1 MSIASGTHLGP
12 YEILSVVGSGGM
24 GEVYRARDTRLD
36 RVVAIKVLPAQLAR
50 HSELRERFD
59 REARTVA
66 GLSHPNIC
74 TLYDVGHQDGVDYLV
89 MELVNGE
96 SLEKAIP
103 REGMPLTEAVE
114 YGAQMASALAA
125 AHAVGVVH
133 RDVKPANAIVSA
145 DSQVKLLDF
154 GLAKLMEQP
163 ATASAGERRVAATEI
178 GTVMGTADYMSP
190 EQASGKPVDHRTDIF
205 SLGIT
210 MYEMLTGRRPFE
222 RPSPVDTIHAIIR
235 EPVPPLDQPP
245 ELVEI
250 LAKALEKEP
259 KDRYQHA
266 GDLALDL
273 RRFAQSWRG
282 RSLPSMR
289 GVNPTPTRSRGAL
302 WMLAAGAVLI
312 VIGVVGAQRLLSPRA
327 APSGSPLDTATF
339 SRLTDFDGSQTHP
352 AISPDGKFVAF
363 LSDRG
368 GTNDIWLSQTGT
380 SGTPT
385 NLTRGR
391 IGDAAGPLRAL
402 GFSADGAEVWSAGVK
417 ASSGVAGRRLMLW
430 PLVGG
435 AQRNFLD
442 EHVAEVAWSSDGAR
456 IVYHTWEDGDPVFVA
471 DRNGENAREIV
482 KSEPGLHNHYQVWS
496 KDGRWIYFVR
506 GRPQTREMNLWRIS
520 PDGGNAEQLTHLAL
534 GTDVAY
540 PAPIDART
548 VLYVA
553 RDDGGAGPW
562 LWSFD
567 VAERVSRR
575 LISGLEQY
583 TAVAAT
589 ADGRRL
595 VLTSSNSQESLWNVP
610 IADSVAGAK
619 DVVSLQLPTVRAQA
633 PRYGGGT
640 LFYLSSRGGPD
651 GLWSYRDGQALEIWK
666 GSDGALQWPP
676 AISADGKSVAIALT
690 RDGKWQLHVMGA
702 DGSPPR
708 PLSSDVDVRGAASW
722 SPDGQWIA
730 VAGSA
735 RDGEGLFKLPA
746 GGGAPVRIATGAFVD
761 PVWSPRGDLI
771 VYGGTQTFTQMP
783 LLGVRPDGTPV
794 PLPKIEV
801 RREGERARFLPDGS
815 GLVYMQG
822 SATDNQDFWLLDL
835 ASGQSRRLT
844 ALGGSG
850 TMRTFDVAP
859 DGRQIVFDRAR
870 EISSIVVVDLAAAS
884 SSPAR

>member
-1 MSIASGTHLGP
+1 MSIASGTRLGP
-12 YEILSVVGSGGM
+12 YEVLSAVGSGGM

-36 RVVAIKVLPAQLAR
+36 RVVAIKVLPAPLAR
-50 HSELRERFD
+50 HPELRERFD
-59 REARTVA
+59 REARTIA

-74 TLYDVGHQDGVDYLV
+74 TLYDVGHQDGIDYLV

-103 REGMPLTEAVE
+103 RDGLPLTEAVE

-133 RDVKPANAIVSA
+133 RDVKPANAIVGA
-145 DSQVKLLDF
+145 DSQVKILDF
-154 GLAKLMEQP
+154 GLAKLMDPP
-163 ATASAGERRVAATEI
+163 AAGAGERRAAATEI
-178 GTVMGTADYMSP
+178 GAVMGTADYMSP

-205 SLGIT
+205 SLGAT
-210 MYEMLTGRRPFE
+210 MYEMLAGRRPFE
-222 RPSPVDTIHAIIR
+222 RASQVDTIHAIVH
-235 EPVPPLDQPP
+235 EPVPPLEQPP
-245 ELVEI
+245 ELQEI
-250 LAKALEKEP
+250 LAKALAKDP
-259 KDRYQHA
+259 RDRYQHA
-266 GDLALDL
+266 GDLAIDL
-273 RRFAQSWRG
+273 RRFALSWRG

-289 GVNPTPTRSRGAL
+289 GVTPAPARSKRL
-302 WMLAAGAVLI
+302 PWILAAGAVLV
-312 VIGVVGAQRLLSPRA
+312 VIGVLGAQRLLSSRA
-327 APSGSPLDTATF
+327 APWTNPLDTATF

-368 GTNDIWLSQTGT
+368 GAMDIWLSQTTTG
-380 SGTPT
+380 GAPT

-391 IGDAAGPLRAL
+391 IGDANPPLRGL

-417 ASSGVAGRRLMLW
+417 ASQDVQGRRLMLW

-442 EHVAEVAWSSDGAR
+442 ERVAEVAWSVDGAR
-456 IVYHTWEDGDPVFVA
+456 VVYHTWEDGDPVFVA

-496 KDGRWIYFVR
+496 QDGRWIYFVR

-520 PDGGNAEQLTHLAL
+520 PDGGNAEQLTHLPL
-534 GTDVAY
+534 GADITY
-540 PAPIDART
+540 PAPLDART

-567 VAERVSRR
+567 VADRVSRR

-589 ADGRRL
+589 ADGKRL
-595 VLTSSNSQESLWNVP
+595 VLTSSNSQESLWKVP
-610 IADSVAGAK
+610 IADGVAAAK

-640 LFYLSSRGGPD
+640 LFYLSSRSGAD
-651 GLWSYRDGQALEIWK
+651 GLWSYRDGQASEIWN
-666 GSDGALQWPP
+666 GSDGALQWPA

-690 RDGKWQLHVMGA
+690 RAGRWQLHVMGA

-722 SPDGQWIA
+722 SPDGKWIV

-735 RDGEGLFKLPA
+735 GDGDGLFKLPA
-746 GGGAPVRIATGAFVD
+746 AGGAPVRIARGAFVD

-771 VYGGTQTFTQMP
+771 VYGGIQTFTQMP

-801 RREGERARFLPDGS
+801 RRDGERARFLPDGS
-815 GLVYMQG
+815 GVVYMQG
-822 SATDNQDFWLLDL
+822 GAPDNQDFWLLDL

-850 TMRTFDVAP
+850 TMRTFDVTP

-870 EISSIVVVDLAAAS
+870 ESSSIVVVDLAAAS
-884 SSPAR
+884 ASPTR